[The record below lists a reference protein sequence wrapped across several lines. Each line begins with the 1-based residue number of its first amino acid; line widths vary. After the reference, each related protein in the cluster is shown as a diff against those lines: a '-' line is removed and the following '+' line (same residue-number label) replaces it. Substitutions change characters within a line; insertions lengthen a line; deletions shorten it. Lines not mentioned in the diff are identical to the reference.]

1 MDVLDEIRDEV
12 NKERFYNFLQNYG
25 KHVAILV
32 LATFICF
39 IIYFWWDKHKNN
51 VLLEE
56 ASEYGDAIGS
66 HDKDKI
72 SRLEKLKVG
81 KTVYSDLAKL
91 KVGKTVYSDL
101 AKLQL
106 GAYYAT
112 NKDFNRSIHNYELL
126 IDSKSTDKIY
136 RDYAELM
143 VIKMKISSGKIN
155 SEEGI
160 EMYES
165 FYKNAEYFNN
175 IAVLGQSILLMNKG
189 EKGKVSSKLN
199 EILTD
204 NESPN
209 LLMYLARMIEKRVQS

>member
-25 KHVAILV
+25 KYVAIFV

-66 HDKDKI
+66 LDKDKI

-91 KVGKTVYSDL
+91 
-101 AKLQL
+101 QL
-106 GAYYAT
+106 GGYYAT

-160 EMYES
+160 EMYEN

-175 IAVLGQSILLMNKG
+175 IAVLGESILLMNKG

-209 LLMYLARMIEKRVQS
+209 LLMYLARMIDKRV

>member
-91 KVGKTVYSDL
+91 
-101 AKLQL
+101 QL
-106 GAYYAT
+106 GGYYAT

-209 LLMYLARMIEKRVQS
+209 LLMYLARMIDKRV

>member
-72 SRLEKLKVG
+72 SSLE
-81 KTVYSDLAKL
+81 KL

-106 GAYYAT
+106 GGYYAT

-209 LLMYLARMIEKRVQS
+209 LLMYLAKMIEKRVQS

>member
-72 SRLEKLKVG
+72 SRLE
-81 KTVYSDLAKL
+81 KL

>member
-1 MDVLDEIRDEV
+1 
-12 NKERFYNFLQNYG
+12 
-25 KHVAILV
+25 
-32 LATFICF
+32 
-39 IIYFWWDKHKNN
+39 

-91 KVGKTVYSDL
+91 
-101 AKLQL
+101 QL
-106 GAYYAT
+106 GGYYAT

-209 LLMYLARMIEKRVQS
+209 LLMYLAKMIEKRVQS

>member
-91 KVGKTVYSDL
+91 
-101 AKLQL
+101 QL
-106 GAYYAT
+106 GGYYAT

>member
-91 KVGKTVYSDL
+91 
-101 AKLQL
+101 QL
-106 GAYYAT
+106 GGYYAT

-189 EKGKVSSKLN
+189 EKGNVSSKLN

-209 LLMYLARMIEKRVQS
+209 LLMYLAKMIEKRVQS

>member
-12 NKERFYNFLQNYG
+12 NKEKFYNFLQNYG

-32 LATFICF
+32 LATFVYF

-91 KVGKTVYSDL
+91 
-101 AKLQL
+101 QL
-106 GAYYAT
+106 GSYYAT

>member
-91 KVGKTVYSDL
+91 
-101 AKLQL
+101 QL
-106 GAYYAT
+106 GGYYAT

-143 VIKMKISSGKIN
+143 VIKMKISSWKIN